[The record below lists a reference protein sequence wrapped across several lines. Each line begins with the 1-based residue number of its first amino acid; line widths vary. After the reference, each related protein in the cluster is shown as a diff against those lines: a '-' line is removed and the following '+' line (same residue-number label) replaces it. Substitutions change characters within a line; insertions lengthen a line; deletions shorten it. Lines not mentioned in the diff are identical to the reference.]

1 MKTIA
6 FFNNKGGVGKTTL
19 AYHIAWML
27 TEQGFTVLAA
37 DLDPQANLTSM
48 FLDEETL
55 ENLWIRDNNHN
66 EAQTVFEAIEQLKR
80 GLGDVREIVPR
91 AIEQNER
98 LFLVPGDLTL
108 SDFESDLAEQ
118 WPKCLDRDERAF
130 RVTSAFSR
138 IVRQAA
144 EAIHADVAVI
154 DVGPNLGAI
163 NRTALI
169 ASDCVVI
176 PLGPD
181 IFSLQGLRNVGPRL
195 RDWRRDWE
203 ERTKKNPARDLRL
216 PTGTMQPVGYVM
228 MRHAVRLDRP
238 ARWFGKWIARM
249 PEAYLRHVLDDQ
261 DTSPSLILRRRFP
274 GRCPFPMRRAIPSGR
289 TTRCPSGLN
298 AAEFTARAWPRR
310 TLISRPLLTSHSR
323 AVLSVEAVTT
333 SCPSG
338 LNAAELVDPR
348 SLPERFGRNAA
359 QLVGRRSRRVS
370 ASANRPCTTG

>member
-19 AYHIAWML
+19 AYHVAWML
-27 TEQGFTVLAA
+27 AEQGYTVVAA

-55 ENLWIRDNNHN
+55 EDLWLRDHHTN
-66 EAQTVFEAIEQLKR
+66 EAQTVYDAVEKLKR
-80 GLGDVREIVPR
+80 GLGDVRPISPR
-91 AIEQNER
+91 PIERSER
-98 LFLVPGDLTL
+98 LYLVPGDLAL

-138 IVRQAA
+138 IVRLAVDAVQ
-144 EAIHADVAVI
+144 ADVALI

-181 IFSLQGLRNVGPRL
+181 IFSLQGLRNMGPRL
-195 RDWRRDWE
+195 RRWRE
-203 ERTKKNPARDLRL
+203 EWGERRSKNPASDLEL
-216 PTGTMQPVGYVM
+216 PAGTMMPIGYVM

-249 PEAYLRHVLDDQ
+249 PEAYLRDVLDDSS
-261 DTSPSLILRRRFP
+261 TVPPSAQEDANCLGYMKDYKSLMPMAQEANKPMFKLKP
-274 GRCPFPMRRAIPSGR
+274 GDGAIGGHQSAVLGCHVDFWNLSIEIMRRAR
-289 TTRCPSGLN
+289 
-298 AAEFTARAWPRR
+298 
-310 TLISRPLLTSHSR
+310 
-323 AVLSVEAVTT
+323 VT
-333 SCPSG
+333 P
-338 LNAAELVDPR
+338 P
-348 SLPERFGRNAA
+348 P
-359 QLVGRRSRRVS
+359 S
-370 ASANRPCTTG
+370 ASAATESAAQ